1 MLLSHCVRRFR
12 IDLCCQGMAGE
23 LTIGGL
29 RAVREAAT
37 LRSISAAAEALGYT
51 QSAVSR
57 QIAAAEAAVDARL
70 FERVSRRVVPTEAGE
85 VLAEHA
91 NDVLGALEAAQQAVG
106 RVRQR
111 LEGELVLGAFPAAI
125 SVLMPRAVA
134 RLAQSN
140 PTLRISLHDASSPA
154 LIERMRDGL
163 LDLAVVAMARPA
175 RLRPQRPSPRRPAL
189 GSAPRRPPRRTPARA
204 ALAGHGRRPAQ
215 RTVDR
220 RRGRFLHRA
229 DLRRLA
235 HARGTPDRLREPE
248 LAHTP
253 RDGRR
258 RPRHRPDP
266 GSRRRVGARRRH
278 RGRCRRC
285 DPAETHRGRDHA
297 GGPIGRSRGSGRG
310 AALGSRPHRAHPPAT
325 VARRFDVGDF
335 GDMMRRSMT

>member
-1 MLLSHCVRRFR
+1 
-12 IDLCCQGMAGE
+12 MAGE

-70 FERVSRRVVPTEAGE
+70 FERVGRGVVPTEAGE

-111 LEGELVLGAFPAAI
+111 LEGELVLGAFPAAM

-163 LDLAVVAMARPA
+163 LDLAVVAIGPDLPDYDLSDLRRDVLLSEALRVALPAAHPLARRSPVTVADLRNEPWIVGAAASSTEPIFAAWPTLEEPRIAYASQSWPTRLGMVAAGLGIALIRVSPPSRCPPASLWSMSTMSTQPRRTAVAITPADPSAAAEAAVAALRSEAARIALARP
-175 RLRPQRPSPRRPAL
+175 RPSPVAST
-189 GSAPRRPPRRTPARA
+189 SATS
-204 ALAGHGRRPAQ
+204 
-215 RTVDR
+215 
-220 RRGRFLHRA
+220 
-229 DLRRLA
+229 
-235 HARGTPDRLREPE
+235 GT
-248 LAHTP
+248 
-253 RDGRR
+253 
-258 RPRHRPDP
+258 
-266 GSRRRVGARRRH
+266 
-278 RGRCRRC
+278 
-285 DPAETHRGRDHA
+285 
-297 GGPIGRSRGSGRG
+297 
-310 AALGSRPHRAHPPAT
+310 
-325 VARRFDVGDF
+325 
-335 GDMMRRSMT
+335 